1 MLFKHKRSIAALC
14 VMGMITSTAFA
25 GEGTVYYDA
34 SIKAPSL
41 GNYQFNVET
50 HEIPSHEYLPIVSKD
65 YFPVTT
71 AQFQTE
77 VDNTAPSATYEA
89 KALTKVDV
97 VFAFGDMSQAKTMQD
112 NIPNFESKLNVASNN
127 IDAYVQK
134 VETGSVDLKNAFQ
147 WNTDVSSRIGSIS
160 INDTGNQVN
169 MYGNEDY
176 AGKNAIWIEQKDSKK
191 QIFSFDYS
199 LSFGDSFSA
208 AGVLI
213 NIGNTG
219 SQLKGYAIVF
229 GNTRGTFNSGGSVY
243 EVSYD
248 IGKNNGQFDGNKLIK
263 TLNISNSGSLTIEFN
278 KSYIKISGSGIV
290 DGKAVTINCDSQY
303 GSGFGFFSE
312 HYSHGCNDIGAFNL
326 TNMSLQIDTSKSL
339 GEAISDVAW
348 RDNSIRFIVYGE
360 DKLQDWL
367 ADTSGTEYQ
376 STITKL
382 LNSNAYLIP
391 LGTAAN
397 ANALNKLVNSIS
409 STSESKGKF
418 FYNSPILTALD
429 NANNYIIELVR
440 NKEKS
445 TQWILV
451 NTPTS
456 WKTLYNDQEHDLPLN
471 FGEHDGSE
479 YGDTSDKVLAS
490 TWGVPFTQY
499 YKDDKILAEKWRFR
513 HNYTYYDNYTQQET
527 FHDVW
532 LSDPVDIFPEPG
544 LYRINYKRKDNP
556 FYSDI
561 SFSNPFDE
569 YRYWSTDYDPV
580 VQGE

>member
-1 MLFKHKRSIAALC
+1 MLFKYKRSIAALC

-97 VFAFGDMSQAKTMQD
+97 VFAFGDMSQAQTMQD
-112 NIPNFESKLNVASNN
+112 NIPNFEAMLNAAGNN

-134 VETGSVDLKNAFQ
+134 IETVSGGFDIDNVDAQTILDTWTKWPANNQFTVEGTQLRSNGANQGFTLDEECQATKLVMEADLKAH
-147 WNTDVSSRIGSIS
+147 
-160 INDTGNQVN
+160 
-169 MYGNEDY
+169 
-176 AGKNAIWIEQKDSKK
+176 
-191 QIFSFDYS
+191 S
-199 LSFGDSFSA
+199 LSLDHACGFVVNWNMDSDTAIFVAS
-208 AGVLI
+208 
-213 NIGNTG
+213 GNTATLVCHVTG
-219 SQLKGYAIVF
+219 VSNMWGKYMGPLC
-229 GNTRGTFNSGGSVY
+229 NTSGGSSSGNGFTITV
-243 EVSYD
+243 
-248 IGKNNGQFDGNKLIK
+248 IGR
-263 TLNISNSGSLTIEFN
+263 
-278 KSYIKISGSGIV
+278 
-290 DGKAVTINCDSQY
+290 
-303 GSGFGFFSE
+303 SE
-312 HYSHGCNDIGAFNL
+312 HLNENRYRHTKFELNGNNYTLWDDSNVITGTIPVNSSGVNGVYCSCTGWINNI
-326 TNMSLQIDTSKSL
+326 QISYETKVIKSL
-339 GEAISDVAW
+339 GESITDVAW
-348 RDNSIRFIVYGE
+348 RDNSVRFIVYGE
-360 DKLQDWL
+360 DKLQDWMKTH
-367 ADTSGTEYQ
+367 DNSEYQ
-376 STITKL
+376 YTVTKL
-382 LNSNAYLIP
+382 LNSGAYLLP
-391 LGTAAN
+391 LGTVDN
-397 ANALNKLVNSIS
+397 RDKLDGLIKRIS
-409 STSESKGKF
+409 LDGTTKGKF
-418 FYNSPILTALD
+418 FYNSPINTAL
-429 NANNYIIELVR
+429 NSANSYIINTVR
-440 NKEKS
+440 NMEKS

-451 NTPTS
+451 NTEIT

-499 YKDDKILAEKWRFR
+499 YKGDKILAEKWRFR

-580 VQGE
+580 VQEE